1 MTTTPSQSAQAMSDE
16 QQSFEF
22 EAWFDRTYPLTPGAG
37 RPNYQK
43 TMVMDLMR
51 AAFDAGH
58 AAASAQATVQAVETF
73 ALRALVAA
81 GHVSQAKVDEAL
93 SIAAKTP
100 GVATP
105 PQDGAQIRDAAILR
119 EALQELSNMYG
130 STWDR
135 VDGAL
140 VTFDVERFEAAHEKA
155 RDALSQQPAP
165 RGEG

>member
-1 MTTTPSQSAQAMSDE
+1 MNTTPSQSGQAMSDE
-16 QQSFEF
+16 
-22 EAWFDRTYPLTPGAG
+22 
-37 RPNYQK
+37 
-43 TMVMDLMR
+43 R
-51 AAFDAGH
+51 AACEATFPHLSHATALDEGLAAYRDTKMQGVWEGWQAR
-58 AAASAQATVQAVETF
+58 AAASAQATVQAVAKIT
-73 ALRALVAA
+73 AA
-81 GHVSQAKVDEAL
+81 DEYGPIIQWSTHWTEL
-93 SIAAKTP
+93 IGRSLY
-100 GVATP
+100 ATP

-130 STWDR
+130 SAWDR